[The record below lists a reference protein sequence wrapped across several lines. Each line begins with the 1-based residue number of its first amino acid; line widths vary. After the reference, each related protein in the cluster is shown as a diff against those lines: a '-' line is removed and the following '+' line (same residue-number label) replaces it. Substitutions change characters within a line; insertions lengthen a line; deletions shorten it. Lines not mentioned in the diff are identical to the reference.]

1 MNINTKNTDVI
12 AIEGISERTI
22 MSDIFLSEK
31 NINLIQLKIIN
42 IINNKYKYK
51 ISKQSKN
58 ELIII
63 MRSIYLNNATN
74 NYSNKQ
80 DIKNEL
86 NKLNNLVISYCIK
99 NIVNNI
105 KSHELYLKKIN
116 NDLTP
121 INLPT
126 STNIKGDKQLEFKSF
141 F

>member
-12 AIEGISERTI
+12 AIEGISERTT

-63 MRSIYLNNATN
+63 MRSVYLNNATN

-80 DIKNEL
+80 DIRNEL
-86 NKLNNLVISYCIK
+86 NKLNNLVISYCVK

-116 NDLTP
+116 NDLKP
-121 INLPT
+121 NELPKPT
-126 STNIKGDKQLEFKSF
+126 SIKGEKTLELKPF

>member
-1 MNINTKNTDVI
+1 MDINIKNTNTI
-12 AIEGISERTI
+12 AIEGISERSI
-22 MSDIFLSEK
+22 MSDLFLSEK

-42 IINNKYKYK
+42 IVNNEYKYK

-74 NYSNKQ
+74 NYVNKK

-86 NKLNNLVISYCIK
+86 NRLDNLVISYCVK
-99 NIVNNI
+99 NIINNI

-116 NDLTP
+116 NDLNP

>member
-12 AIEGISERTI
+12 AIEGISERTT

-63 MRSIYLNNATN
+63 MRSVYLNNATN

-80 DIKNEL
+80 DIRNEL
-86 NKLNNLVISYCIK
+86 NKLNNLVISYCVK

-126 STNIKGDKQLEFKSF
+126 CTNIKGDKQLEFKSF